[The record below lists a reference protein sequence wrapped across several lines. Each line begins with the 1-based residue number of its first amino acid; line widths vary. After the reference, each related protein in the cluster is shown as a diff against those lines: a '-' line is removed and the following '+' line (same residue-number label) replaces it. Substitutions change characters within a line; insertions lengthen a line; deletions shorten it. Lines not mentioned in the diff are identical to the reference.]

1 MVPPKKPHQ
10 YGSVCIYSWAAAPK
24 TFTFNET
31 LKDTRM
37 QSILTTYC
45 ILTKSLITFLS
56 GIFNDFNC
64 KFLESFFLLRDRG
77 YDVVNMVVRGA

>member
-1 MVPPKKPHQ
+1 
-10 YGSVCIYSWAAAPK
+10 
-24 TFTFNET
+24 
-31 LKDTRM
+31 M

-56 GIFNDFNC
+56 GIFNHFNC
-64 KFLESFFLLRDRG
+64 CNFSESFFLCDRG